1 MKYSFS
7 ILAVCFLFI
16 FPLTSHALYTELGF
30 TYGRKKTTFDAS
42 NNFDSEYM
50 TGSVSLYFAERTA
63 LELSYTD
70 AVSLQNQRASSADTP
85 RTVYQ
90 KTQIVGGDLIYV
102 FADRKALFQPFIK
115 GGMARISRRQEIKD
129 GIFNTSP
136 LDPDEA
142 IAPSYGL
149 GVKIALTETFGLK
162 ASYSVWQTP
171 IGGGAKTND
180 DAVTAGVTWMF

>member
-1 MKYSFS
+1 MKHS
-7 ILAVCFLFI
+7 ISYFIVLVLF
-16 FPLTSHALYTELGF
+16 ALPMTAQAMYTELGF
-30 TYGRKKTTFDAS
+30 TYGRKKTTFDAN

-50 TGSVSLYFAERTA
+50 TGSVSLYFAERIA

-90 KTQIVGGDLIYV
+90 KTQIMGGDLIYV

-115 GGMARISRRQEIKD
+115 GGMASISRRQEIKD
-129 GIFNTSP
+129 GSFNTSP

-142 IAPSYGL
+142 IAPSYGFGL
-149 GVKIALTETFGLK
+149 KVALTETFGLK
-162 ASYSVWQTP
+162 SSYSVWQTP